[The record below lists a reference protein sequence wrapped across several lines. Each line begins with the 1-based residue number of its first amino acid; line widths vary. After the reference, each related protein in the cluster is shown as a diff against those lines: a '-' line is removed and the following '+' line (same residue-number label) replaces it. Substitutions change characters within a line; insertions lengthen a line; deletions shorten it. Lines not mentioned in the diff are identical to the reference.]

1 MLLIG
6 FVSCNEEVRPKPKG
20 YLSLDYSKPEYAQ
33 MKSVCPYTFDK
44 NTVAEIKPPKWGN
57 YCSLDLSY
65 PELKGKIH
73 INYKPVRGNINTLLK
88 YTQDITQEHTAK
100 ADRIETKE
108 FVNFEKKLYGLV
120 YEVEGDAASSLQFYV
135 TDSVNHFLSGSVYF
149 NTKPNYDSI
158 YPASEYLK
166 KDVKVLMESLEWQN

>member
-1 MLLIG
+1 MLL
-6 FVSCNEEVRPKPKG
+6 VSCKEDPTPKPKG
-20 YLSLDYSKPEYAQ
+20 YLSLDYPKAEYAK
-33 MKSVCPYTFDK
+33 MKSACPYTFDK
-44 NTVAEIKPPKWGN
+44 NINAEIKAPKWGN

-73 INYKPVRGNINTLLK
+73 INYKPVRNNITTLLK

-100 ADRIETKE
+100 ADKIDSKQ
-108 FVNFEKKLYGLV
+108 FINDKKKLYGII
-120 YEVEGDAASSLQFYV
+120 YEVEGNAASSLQFYV
-135 TDSVNHFLSGSVYF
+135 TDSINHFISGSVYF

-166 KDVKVLMESLEWQN
+166 KDVRMLMESLEWQD